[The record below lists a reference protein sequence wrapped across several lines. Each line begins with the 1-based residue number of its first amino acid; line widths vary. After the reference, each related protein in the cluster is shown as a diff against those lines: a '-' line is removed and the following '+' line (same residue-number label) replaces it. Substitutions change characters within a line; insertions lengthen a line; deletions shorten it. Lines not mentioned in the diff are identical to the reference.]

1 MHCVLGV
8 SFKCF
13 FSREN
18 STISLDCKH
27 KAGKWFCSKTRIWG
41 NPQWSAPWSL
51 GVLKHKNKDIL
62 YPPHRL
68 LIEHIL
74 RCEWKYV
81 IKPQNEGVGKDALEV
96 MSSSCED
103 ASTRC
108 CRVLAARCL
117 QFSPTTCQASC
128 SYFYCCFWHIAHAYC
143 SPPFSLISVIL
154 GCLELFLTHISV
166 PIKEYGQCS
175 VEILASLCHT
185 LFYSSL
191 QFSVHSHLV
200 IMVP

>member
-1 MHCVLGV
+1 MEGIRKICIVCLVFLLNV
-8 SFKCF
+8 SFPGRIQLF
-13 FSREN
+13 HLIVN
-18 STISLDCKH
+18 
-27 KAGKWFCSKTRIWG
+27 TRLG
-41 NPQWSAPWSL
+41 SGFVAKPEFGATHSGQPLGHSVL
-51 GVLKHKNKDIL
+51 FLHGVLKHKNKDIL

-81 IKPQNEGVGKDALEV
+81 IKPQNEGVGKEDRHKDALEA

-166 PIKEYGQCS
+166 PIKEYG
-175 VEILASLCHT
+175 
-185 LFYSSL
+185 
-191 QFSVHSHLV
+191 
-200 IMVP
+200 